1 MFVTP
6 VCVLADDNVTYIPGY
21 GMQLGI
27 SISRN
32 THINAG
38 DDGLPAAPN
47 PSYPFKYGYPQRRS
61 DIRADN
67 DKTAKFQLAFPFFI
81 SQRTPSYAYTHR
93 SFSHA
98 LT

>member
-21 GMQLGI
+21 GIRLGI

-38 DDGLPAAPN
+38 NDGLPAAPN
-47 PSYPFKYGYPQRRS
+47 PSYPFEYG
-61 DIRADN
+61 
-67 DKTAKFQLAFPFFI
+67 
-81 SQRTPSYAYTHR
+81 
-93 SFSHA
+93 
-98 LT
+98 

>member
-1 MFVTP
+1 MAIEVFLHSSAAKDRPRPPMFVTP

-47 PSYPFKYGYPQRRS
+47 PSYPFEYG
-61 DIRADN
+61 
-67 DKTAKFQLAFPFFI
+67 
-81 SQRTPSYAYTHR
+81 
-93 SFSHA
+93 
-98 LT
+98 